1 MIEIL
6 FAIAGMIFAIAA
18 VIAVIRAIRGP
29 SLLDRVLASDVLVTT
44 LLLAIGAEMVI
55 NGHNRNIVIMLA
67 IAATAGFGTI
77 AIARYLAQ
85 QSLDREDSDR

>member
-6 FAIAGMIFAIAA
+6 FAIAGVIFAIAA
-18 VIAVIRAIRGP
+18 IIAVIRAIRGP

>member
-1 MIEIL
+1 MIEVML
-6 FAIAGMIFAIAA
+6 FIAAGIFAAAA
-18 VIAVIRAIRGP
+18 VIAVVRAVRGP

-77 AIARYLAQ
+77 AVARYIGQ
-85 QSLDREDSDR
+85 QNPDREDSDR